1 MIPTKTQTGLLGGV
15 WQNSIEVPPDKK
27 QCKIAKKNVKKV
39 LNRELD
45 IKTRGEIKMCHEA
58 GMI

>member
-1 MIPTKTQTGLLGGV
+1 MEGFDKIVLFPL
-15 WQNSIEVPPDKK
+15 EKK

-45 IKTRGEIKMCHEA
+45 IKILPEIKMCYEA
-58 GMI
+58 EI